1 MTMPRLR
8 FAIVTVLVGA
18 FALSPLHAQQS
29 IVDDA
34 LLDEAVAA
42 RAAETD
48 DQRDAIAQ
56 LLEREQVRDIAA
68 RAGIS
73 LADVRAAAAT
83 LDGDE
88 LADVAAQAEQV
99 DDSLSGD
106 QSTITLWTTTI
117 IIGLLVLILI
127 IVAV

>member
-42 RAAETD
+42 RAAATD

-106 QSTITLWTTTI
+106 QSTITLRTTTI